1 MLTNLKYENMI
12 YVYTNIHTHIH
23 TYTQTNT
30 QNEFTLLGL
39 ASKKQIM
46 PFAKKKYLNSQKI
59 DTHTCSVMVDVH
71 QFHENSKVLQETTH
85 WKYSSLQK

>member
-1 MLTNLKYENMI
+1 MSIQT
-12 YVYTNIHTHIH
+12 YTHTYIHTHK
-23 TYTQTNT
+23 QTHKMNYL
-30 QNEFTLLGL
+30 QVFTLLGL

-71 QFHENSKVLQETTH
+71 QFHKNSKVLQETTH
-85 WKYSSLQK
+85 WKYSNPSTQNAK